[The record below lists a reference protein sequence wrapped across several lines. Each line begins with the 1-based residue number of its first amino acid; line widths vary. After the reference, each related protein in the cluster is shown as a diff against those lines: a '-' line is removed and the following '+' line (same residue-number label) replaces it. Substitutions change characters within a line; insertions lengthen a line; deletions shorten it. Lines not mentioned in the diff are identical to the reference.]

1 MSLVDHVSQV
11 ESFVSDDTEAFSH
24 LTFSKV
30 SMHTCSVRV
39 FRLLPCKKKFKCQL
53 GTKKVSFFYEGFS
66 DSFV

>member
-1 MSLVDHVSQV
+1 MSLIDHVSQV

-39 FRLLPCKKKFKCQL
+39 LDCCLVKKFKCQL

>member
-39 FRLLPCKKKFKCQL
+39 FRLLPCKKIQMSIGHKE
-53 GTKKVSFFYEGFS
+53 S
-66 DSFV
+66 